1 MTPVYQA
8 SVRNMIVNELTNKG
22 SIISDDDD
30 LYTTLQKM
38 FPKTKRTTLMAE
50 ISNLNRN
57 GFIRKLYSEW
67 DGRKVAGISI
77 VRNGNV
83 VKDEPVVTTKDIS
96 MVLVQSLNDLC
107 DGYANYHQDDNIAIR
122 DHIANLMSRIV
133 VLQSVMRDL

>member
-8 SVRNMIVNELTNKG
+8 SVRNMIVDELTNKG

-83 VKDEPVVTTKDIS
+83 VKDKPVVTTKDIS
-96 MVLVQSLNDLC
+96 MVLVQSLSDLC
-107 DGYANYHQDDNIAIR
+107 REYANYHQDDNIVVR
-122 DHIANLMSRIV
+122 DHIANLISRIV